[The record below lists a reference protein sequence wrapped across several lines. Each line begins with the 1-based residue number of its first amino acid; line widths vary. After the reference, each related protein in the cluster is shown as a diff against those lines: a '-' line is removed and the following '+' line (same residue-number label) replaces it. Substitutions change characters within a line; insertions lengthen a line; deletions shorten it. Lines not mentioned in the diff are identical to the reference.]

1 MASSTGF
8 FKPPILDL
16 GVDRYASFKQWKARW
31 EDYVIVSE
39 LGKKDPEYQCA
50 MLRFTF
56 NEETRNI
63 YESLGLSKDD
73 SKNVYKIIEA
83 IEKFAKG
90 IVNET
95 LERHTFNNRIQED
108 GEKFDEFLTDLK
120 ILSRN
125 CNFCENCHNSLIRDR
140 IVAGVNDDT
149 LKQKL
154 LARDSLTLEKA
165 ENMCRAHEKAKEGVD
180 QINDQKEKG
189 VNAIQKRFRSSSD
202 TFKAKQNL
210 PTSDQRVCKFCSHR
224 HQWGRDNCPAWG
236 KKCKTCSK
244 LNHFSSSS
252 MCKGQQSM
260 DSVERDEIDMDSL
273 FSGAIEGDV
282 NQNKDFEV
290 TITTKFGKIEA
301 KIDSGA
307 DVTAITEDDLKKIG
321 KDRSMLK
328 KTNKRFVGPDS
339 HKIFCIGYTYVSLT
353 WGKNNSK
360 QLVYVCKNL
369 KKALLGKPAIRA
381 LHILNVDIPEEVR
394 CEAIEESYTNK
405 FIKEFPK
412 VFNGLG
418 KMKGEPVH
426 IQLKPGTVPFH
437 LSAARH
443 IALPMQ
449 DKVREELNRM
459 ENLGVI
465 RKVNEPTDWCHPMV
479 IVNKKDGNLRI
490 CIDLTKLNLG
500 VKREFYQLES
510 VEETIAKLGGECNYM
525 SKLDCNSGY
534 WQLPLDDE
542 SQLLTTFI
550 TPFGRYCC
558 TRGPFGLSSMQEIF
572 NKKMDFILEGLK
584 GVAKSTDDLLIYG
597 KTEAEHDERV
607 RQVLHC
613 LEENRVTCN
622 ILKCS
627 FSKREQDFVGHHITS
642 QGIQPLRS
650 KVDAIINFP
659 QPTNITE
666 LRRFIGMANYL
677 SKFSKDLAAA
687 QEPLRGLL
695 STKNAWL
702 WTESHTKA
710 FQDVKN
716 VLSNPPVLGHYDMT
730 NQLPSERMEAKKMVS
745 VLS

>member
-154 LARDSLTLEKA
+154 LAHDSLTLEKA

-202 TFKAKQNL
+202 TFKAKQKL
-210 PTSDQRVCKFCSHR
+210 PTSDQRVCKFCSRRHR
-224 HQWGRDNCPAWG
+224 WGRDNCPAWG

-260 DSVERDEIDMDSL
+260 DSVEQDEIDMDSL
-273 FSGAIEGDV
+273 FLGAIEGHV

-328 KTNKRFVGPDS
+328 KTNKRLVGPDS
-339 HKIFCIGYTYVSLT
+339 HRIFKS
-353 WGKNNSK
+353 
-360 QLVYVCKNL
+360 
-369 KKALLGKPAIRA
+369 
-381 LHILNVDIPEEVR
+381 
-394 CEAIEESYTNK
+394 
-405 FIKEFPK
+405 
-412 VFNGLG
+412 
-418 KMKGEPVH
+418 
-426 IQLKPGTVPFH
+426 PFWRKCRQH
-437 LSAARH
+437 RH
-443 IALPMQ
+443 T
-449 DKVREELNRM
+449 RHR
-459 ENLGVI
+459 
-465 RKVNEPTDWCHPMV
+465 
-479 IVNKKDGNLRI
+479 
-490 CIDLTKLNLG
+490 
-500 VKREFYQLES
+500 
-510 VEETIAKLGGECNYM
+510 
-525 SKLDCNSGY
+525 
-534 WQLPLDDE
+534 
-542 SQLLTTFI
+542 
-550 TPFGRYCC
+550 GR
-558 TRGPFGLSSMQEIF
+558 S
-572 NKKMDFILEGLK
+572 
-584 GVAKSTDDLLIYG
+584 
-597 KTEAEHDERV
+597 
-607 RQVLHC
+607 
-613 LEENRVTCN
+613 
-622 ILKCS
+622 
-627 FSKREQDFVGHHITS
+627 
-642 QGIQPLRS
+642 
-650 KVDAIINFP
+650 
-659 QPTNITE
+659 
-666 LRRFIGMANYL
+666 
-677 SKFSKDLAAA
+677 
-687 QEPLRGLL
+687 
-695 STKNAWL
+695 
-702 WTESHTKA
+702 
-710 FQDVKN
+710 
-716 VLSNPPVLGHYDMT
+716 
-730 NQLPSERMEAKKMVS
+730 
-745 VLS
+745 